1 MGKQGHIGEG
11 EQKAAQGQPGYVG
24 QHTAQ
29 RQVAFIVCTAIVFL
43 LKIHTLLSDV
53 INLYII
59 GFVTVPTSFLHTRK
73 TKQKKTTAEEM
84 TVTVAYLETKALPH
98 LEYQSV
104 LHYWEVQS
112 YSIGNTSHPSFPVT
126 STPCQHL
133 AQQQFGY
140 PERNDVIH
148 PQLRVIAP
156 VTQLSLNCLS
166 LRLWLSEMPKH
177 MLALNTGIKPLM
189 SCGGQSRRLVV
200 PSHSR
205 NALAWSLLCFIPYH
219 DKHLALTSA
228 LQLKR
233 CNKIDSHLVWSSC
246 AS

>member
-1 MGKQGHIGEG
+1 
-11 EQKAAQGQPGYVG
+11 
-24 QHTAQ
+24 
-29 RQVAFIVCTAIVFL
+29 
-43 LKIHTLLSDV
+43 
-53 INLYII
+53 
-59 GFVTVPTSFLHTRK
+59 
-73 TKQKKTTAEEM
+73 M

-126 STPCQHL
+126 SAPCQHL

-148 PQLRVIAP
+148 PQLRVIAA

-205 NALAWSLLCFIPYH
+205 NALVWSLLCFIPYH

-233 CNKIDSHLVWSSC
+233 CNKINRIPPCVELLCLVTPRITRAKRDVKTRFLFPFTNLTAFYVVIATFSLETSHTENIKALHD
-246 AS
+246 ASERKKGNLL